1 MQLPK
6 IVTQIGEANPHC
18 KIYVEDYVISYMKQ
32 LNQYARDKSMAV
44 GLYGVRKEEAG
55 ITYLFFYGAGRL
67 NFLQK
72 ECRHLSQ
79 AVLQEAE
86 KQRKRY
92 FKDYVFLGYRLLDGE
107 MVEGFHVCEQGVCR
121 YIEGYAQFYEKND
134 SMLAYMVDQ
143 REEEAKPEEFDQ
155 EKYNTVKKR
164 QEERRALAEEK
175 GGQASIFRK
184 EHVKEPEDSS
194 GAARLRRMKY
204 SAAAVFVL
212 LCVAGLTA
220 MGNGDKAGDLQSAA
234 SRFWS
239 ELTRR
244 QLPDN
249 DDNTVAVSNNS
260 VQVGT
265 IVAED
270 KLNDA
275 ILKENAVQ
283 TSSSPVVPSAPSA
296 AAPVVQSTPQ
306 PAVQPTP
313 EPAVQPMPEPT
324 VQPTPEPAVQPTPEP
339 TVQPTPEPTVQPTP
353 EPVSYTV
360 KRGDTLIGICIQ
372 KYGSDARVAEV
383 CSLNNIKNPDSI
395 KIGQKILLP

>member
-283 TSSSPVVPSAPSA
+283 ASSSPVVPSA

-313 EPAVQPMPEPT
+313 EPAVQPTPEPT
-324 VQPTPEPAVQPTPEP
+324 VQPTPEPA
-339 TVQPTPEPTVQPTP
+339 VQPTPEPTVQPTP

>member
-283 TSSSPVVPSAPSA
+283 ASSSPVVPSA

-313 EPAVQPMPEPT
+313 EPA
-324 VQPTPEPAVQPTPEP
+324 
-339 TVQPTPEPTVQPTP
+339 VQPTPEPTVQPTP

>member
-55 ITYLFFYGAGRL
+55 VTYLFFYGAGRL

-92 FKDYVFLGYRLLDGE
+92 FKDYIFLGYRLLDGE

-175 GGQASIFRK
+175 GGQASLFKSER
-184 EHVKEPEDSS
+184 VKEPDDSL

-204 SAAAVFVL
+204 SAAAIFVL
-212 LCVAGLTA
+212 LCVTGLTA
-220 MGNGDKAGDLQSAA
+220 MGNEEKIGDLQSAA
-234 SRFWS
+234 SRFWN

-244 QLPDN
+244 QLSDN
-249 DDNTVAVSNNS
+249 DDNTVVVSNNS

-275 ILKENAVQ
+275 ILKENATQASQGAIPQSTPEPIVQ
-283 TSSSPVVPSAPSA
+283 ATPEPMIQPTDVPD
-296 AAPVVQSTPQ
+296 VQSTSEPF
-306 PAVQPTP
+306 VQPTS
-313 EPAVQPMPEPT
+313 EPVASPTDVPDVQ
-324 VQPTPEPAVQPTPEP
+324 ATPEP
-339 TVQPTPEPTVQPTP
+339 TVQPTPA
-353 EPVSYTV
+353 PVSYTV

-372 KYGSDARVAEV
+372 KYGSDARVAEI